1 MSAQTPTKK
10 DYGSSTKDLNRVLGV
25 KELMGIAIGQII
37 GAGIMSMMGIA
48 INYTGR
54 SANLAF
60 MLSAVFT
67 MCTFF
72 PSIFIS
78 SCIRMRGGLY
88 TQFGIFV
95 GETLVRLLRHHL
107 HRHQD
112 DPGYVLALLRTVL
125 HRTGSRC
132 S

>member
-67 MCTFF
+67 MCTFS
-72 PSIFIS
+72 PRS
-78 SCIRMRGGLY
+78 SSPA
-88 TQFGIFV
+88 V
-95 GETLVRLLRHHL
+95 SE
-107 HRHQD
+107 
-112 DPGYVLALLRTVL
+112 
-125 HRTGSRC
+125 
-132 S
+132 

>member
-54 SANLAF
+54 SANLAVHA
-60 MLSAVFT
+60 LG
-67 MCTFF
+67 
-72 PSIFIS
+72 SIHNVYILPLDLHLQ
-78 SCIRMRGGLY
+78 LY
-88 TQFGIFV
+88 PNERRPV
-95 GETLVRLLRHHL
+95 YSVRYLRW
-107 HRHQD
+107 
-112 DPGYVLALLRTVL
+112 
-125 HRTGSRC
+125 
-132 S
+132 